1 MSGPEFGL
9 VMRPLWVKCQSL
21 FSRLTPN
28 ILNHL
33 CQVRV
38 STSKGKAVTGTQ
50 SQSSKHLKQPEVTK
64 CAWSFLE
71 ARPRGGGQG
80 SDCTR
85 ILPSVTPPAGQR
97 PQGISTSATTGQH
110 LHLEPSLQNT
120 QSSVTPMGFKLYY
133 LFTAT
138 NIYFFKL

>member
-50 SQSSKHLKQPEVTK
+50 SQSSKHLKQPEITK
-64 CAWSFLE
+64 YAWSFLE
-71 ARPRGGGQG
+71 ARPRGGGAG
-80 SDCTR
+80 VRLHKD
-85 ILPSVTPPAGQR
+85 PALCDA
-97 PQGISTSATTGQH
+97 PCWPETTGH
-110 LHLEPSLQNT
+110 FNVSDGRAAHPPGTLSAKHTVFCDSN
-120 QSSVTPMGFKLYY
+120 GFQALLPFHSHKY
-133 LFTAT
+133 LF
-138 NIYFFKL
+138 F